1 MKFYDIGES
10 PLMGHSEKCIAPLLL
25 GGIIAAGASL
35 AGNAIG
41 ASSQNKTNETSK
53 EIAEMNNKF
62 NAEQAQ
68 LQRDWQEDMWNKN
81 NEYNSPQALISRGLN
96 PFIGSNVGAGV
107 SKSPASGGVAAS
119 AAAPPSLQAF
129 RPNNQHYKNKPN
141 VFPIENY

>member
-41 ASSQNKTNETSK
+41 ASSQNKTNDTSK

-68 LQRDWQEDMWNKN
+68 IQRDWQEDMWNKN

-107 SKSPASGGVAAS
+107 SKSPASGGAVAS
-119 AAAPPSLQAF
+119 ASAPPSLQAF
-129 RPNNQHYKNKPN
+129 RPD
-141 VFPIENY
+141 FF